1 MMNILMLLT
10 PKKDVR
16 FLTTNQTIAE
26 ALRILK
32 VVRYS
37 SVPLLDKD
45 GYYVGTITEGD
56 LLWYLEENGF
66 EYASKHK
73 VRSVNRVRNY
83 APVTINA
90 SMEDLVTTSLGQN
103 FIPILD
109 DRNYFIG
116 IVTRKD
122 LLTDFINKFAKKAEV
137 VKENPVLNA
146 IYKRRSIRKFKKT
159 KINPEV
165 IEEILKVALVSP
177 SAGNRRPQHVLHIDD
192 QKLIRELGKVHPKGG
207 QYDKAPH
214 LILILNDDEIEDNA
228 YNANSNSSALL
239 LSMLLAIDSFENLGG
254 FWIATREKEHNKK
267 LLEVL
272 NVPPSFS
279 LHGMIAFG
287 VKNEFKGA
295 NEAIAFEKIHKN
307 QW

>member
-1 MMNILMLLT
+1 MNILMLLT
-10 PKKDVR
+10 PKKDVS
-16 FLTTNQTIAE
+16 FLTTNLPIAE
-26 ALRILK
+26 ALTILK

-56 LLWYLEENGF
+56 LLWYLEENGLEF
-66 EYASKHK
+66 ASTSKL
-73 VRSVNRVRNY
+73 RSVKRIRNY

-137 VKENPVLNA
+137 VKENPILNA
-146 IYKRRSIRKFKKT
+146 LYKRRSIRKFKKE
-159 KINPEV
+159 KIHPKV
-165 IEEILKVALVSP
+165 IDEILKVTLISP
-177 SAGNRRPQHVLHIDD
+177 SAGNRRPQHVIHVDD
-192 QKLIRELGKVHPKGG
+192 QKLIRELGKIHPKGG
-207 QYDKAPH
+207 QYEKAPH
-214 LILILNDDEIEDNA
+214 LILILNDNEVEDNE

-254 FWIATREKEHNKK
+254 FWIATRDKNENEK
-267 LLEVL
+267 LLKAL
-272 NVPPSFS
+272 NVPLNYS

-295 NEAIAFEKIHKN
+295 NEAIAIEKIHKN
-307 QW
+307 KW